1 MARIKSK
8 PKSKENYILNV
19 GPQGRIVIPA
29 PIRKSLDLKA
39 GDRVVGILEGDKIIL
54 KPAHIVER
62 ELWSMFNK
70 AKFSSKELISERRK
84 EARKEAQGLR
94 VER

>member
-1 MARIKSK
+1 MARIKNQ

-29 PIRKSLDLKA
+29 PLRKSLGLKA

-54 KPAHIVER
+54 KPAHIVEQ
-62 ELWSMFNK
+62 ELWSMFEK
-70 AKFSSKELISERRK
+70 AKFSSKDLISERRK
-84 EARKEAQGLR
+84 EARKEAEGL
-94 VER
+94 EID